1 MNKTFELLGYQNIIE
16 ELREYAVTPKGRELA
31 GELAPFLSEAKL
43 KKNMRDTTQARQML
57 DDLGAPPF
65 PAMEH
70 VEEYVTKAVK
80 GELLLPEQMEQIGF
94 FLVAVRRMRL
104 YLEKGKDKQIGLAF
118 YCDNLMEA
126 GGLLE
131 EIEKSI
137 RGGRIDDYASNT
149 LRDIRR
155 EIQSLEGKIK
165 EKAESTLRAGKAY
178 VADSFVVNRNG
189 RICIPVKKEYKAKIP
204 GTLVDKSS
212 TGATLF
218 IEPQAV
224 SKLRDEYELCRI
236 EEDTEERRILYT
248 LMDRIAEHEAEILE
262 DIRVVVLL
270 DFMFAKAKLSA
281 RMNAIPPKINMDR
294 YIRMKTARHPMLRE
308 EECVPLDFEIGH
320 GIRGIVITGPNTG
333 GKTVAMK
340 TVGLLSL
347 MACSGLHVPCEEADI
362 AMNSQVLC
370 DIGDGQNIS
379 DNLSTFSAHIRQVNE
394 ILQSVNEES
403 LVLLDE
409 LGSGTDP
416 AEGMGIAI
424 AVLEELR
431 KSGCLFLVTTHYPE
445 VKEYGERHEEIVNA
459 RMAFDRESLR
469 PQYRLEIGKSGDSCA
484 LYIAKR
490 LGVPD
495 EVLLLA
501 AKEAYKEQADD
512 LIRELELESGSG
524 RDRAGKRK
532 SAERKTPRV
541 ERQAEVKREAVH
553 GEAFTRGD
561 SVTVSPEQVIG
572 IVVKPADKNGDV
584 LVQIHKE
591 KKLVSHKRL
600 KLKVAATELY
610 PEDYDFSSIFDTVE
624 NRKARHQLGKKYQE
638 GLTVPAEDATYETG
652 KH

>member
-484 LYIAKR
+484 RYIAKR

-610 PEDYDFSSIFDTVE
+610 PEDYDFSIIFDTVE